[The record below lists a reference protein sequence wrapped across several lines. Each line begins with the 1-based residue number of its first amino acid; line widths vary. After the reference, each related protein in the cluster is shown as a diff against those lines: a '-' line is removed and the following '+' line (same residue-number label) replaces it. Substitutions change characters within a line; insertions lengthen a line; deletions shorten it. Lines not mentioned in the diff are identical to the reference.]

1 MLQNFLNQTAKHV
14 VVVKQLIYKKEN
26 AKKYV
31 QINRKNQK
39 ELQDKEISDY
49 IFLKFIK
56 NFYLYY
62 KLREKKSKRKQIHRL
77 R

>member
-1 MLQNFLNQTAKHV
+1 M
-14 VVVKQLIYKKEN
+14 
-26 AKKYV
+26 